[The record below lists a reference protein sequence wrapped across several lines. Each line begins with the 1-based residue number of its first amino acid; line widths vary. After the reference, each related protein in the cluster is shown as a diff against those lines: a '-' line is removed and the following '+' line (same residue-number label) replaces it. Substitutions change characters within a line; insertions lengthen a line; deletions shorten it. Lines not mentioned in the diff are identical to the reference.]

1 MIPGLLKRLQIWALV
16 AKGHKNTNA
25 PLIFENLEHYFFLV
39 LGKLRNGPF
48 LGIFRGGLDFFDPL
62 NCPSLRSGQFRGQKS
77 LGPLEIS
84 LEMAHYVVCP
94 QKKII
99 SRIFKISGAL
109 IVKKR
114 RNGLQCAHFKH
125 ENCAAF

>member
-1 MIPGLLKRLQIWALV
+1 MRRGQSSESITRLIKRLQIRALV

-25 PLIFENLEHYFFLV
+25 PLIFENLGYYFFCF
-39 LGKLRNGPF
+39 G
-48 LGIFRGGLDFFDPL
+48 
-62 NCPSLRSGQFRGQKS
+62 LRSGQFRGQKS
-77 LGPLEIS
+77 LGPLEIV

-109 IVKKR
+109 IVIVLSS
-114 RNGLQCAHFKH
+114 GYAIL
-125 ENCAAF
+125 